1 MSNPITVATDVAA
14 LFPYG
19 ISELFNWKGMAFDG
33 TLWEINK
40 TVVMSLVSTVICLAL
55 FVVGGRKQALVP
67 TGMQN
72 VAEVSYEFVDKGIA
86 TEVMGHDGHKW
97 TPFLGAM
104 FFWLFFIN
112 IWSTVPFVMYPATSR
127 IAIPLV
133 LCMVSYFTF
142 IGVGFYKQGP
152 LYILKAIFPPGVP
165 KAIAPLVAAIELVS
179 KFAVRPFSLAVRLFA
194 NMFAG
199 HILLALFAL
208 MTAALVEMNSGAY
221 QGFLAIFPFLGLIF
235 MVAFELL
242 VAFLQAYIFTT
253 LTAVYI
259 AEAASEEH

>member
-1 MSNPITVATDVAA
+1 MNNPIYVASNLAS
-14 LFPYG
+14 LFPHG
-19 ISELFNWKGMAFDG
+19 ISELFNWRAIAFDG
-33 TLWEINK
+33 TIFEINK
-40 TVVMSLVSTVICLAL
+40 TVVMSLISTVICLLL
-55 FVVGGRKQALVP
+55 FIVGGRKKALVP

-72 VAEVSYEFVDKGIA
+72 IAEVSYEFVEKGIA
-86 TEVMGHDGHKW
+86 TEIMGHDGRKW
-97 TPFLGAM
+97 TPFLGTM

-127 IAIPLV
+127 IAIPII
-133 LCMVSYFTF
+133 LCLVSYVTF

-152 LYILKAIFPPGVP
+152 FYILKAIFPPGVP
-165 KAIAPLVAAIELVS
+165 KAIAPLVAVIELVS
-179 KFAVRPFSLAVRLFA
+179 KFAVRPFSLAIRLFA

-208 MTAALVEMNSGAY
+208 MTAALVEMNSGWY
-221 QGFLAIFPFLGLIF
+221 QGVLAVFPFFGLLF
-235 MVAFELL
+235 MIAFELL

-259 AEAASEEH
+259 AESASAEH